1 MSPTEQKRPGPPPR
15 RTGQRHCMVVHAY
28 YPLGE
33 TRVQREA
40 EALLKRGYEVDV
52 ISLRKEGEAARATFK
67 ATRIYRVPVRRYRRG
82 GLVAQFLEYV
92 AFLLLAMVRVS
103 WRHLIRPYNTIQMHS
118 PPDFLVFAAW
128 LPKLMGARL
137 ILDLHDLM
145 PEFYMGRFGRGAG
158 SLPVRL
164 VRLQERVSGRFADH
178 VITVSHHWRQALI
191 DRGVPAD
198 KVSVVMNVAD
208 DAIFRRPD
216 ADAEPRAPL
225 RPAGQSF
232 NDPGRQGGLRL
243 IYHGIVVERYGLDL
257 ALRAMARLRS
267 EAPDLHLT
275 ILGRGD
281 YMENLQQLAQELH
294 LDGQVEFHD
303 TLRPAE
309 ELPAIILQADAG
321 IVPYRDDPFTDGLLP
336 TKLME
341 YAALGL
347 PSIAA
352 RTTAIA
358 RYFEGTMAELFTP
371 GSVEDLTRV
380 LKEIY
385 DDRGRLAA
393 LAERAESFNRNYNW
407 TKIGAE
413 YVALVER
420 LGSGET
426 SPRTASSAGAEEGS
440 A

>member
-1 MSPTEQKRPGPPPR
+1 MNNNANTSGRKRPGAAK
-15 RTGQRHCMVVHAY
+15 RHCMIVHAY

-33 TRVQREA
+33 TRVQRQA
-40 EALLKRGYEVDV
+40 EALLKRGYQVDV
-52 ISLRKEGEAARATFK
+52 ISLRKEGEAARETFK
-67 ATRIYRVPVRRYRRG
+67 GTRIYRLPVRRYRRG
-82 GLVAQFLEYV
+82 GLAAQFLEYV
-92 AFLLLAMVRVS
+92 AFLFMAMVTVS
-103 WRHLIRPYNTIQMHS
+103 WRHLITPYATVQLHS
-118 PPDFLVFAAW
+118 PPDFLVFAGW
-128 LPKLMGARL
+128 LPRLLGARL

-164 VRLQERVSGRFADH
+164 VRLQERLSTRFADH
-178 VITVSHHWRQALI
+178 VITVSHHWRQNLI
-191 DRGVPAD
+191 ERGVPGE

-208 DAIFRRPD
+208 DAIFVRPD
-216 ADAEPRAPL
+216 GEG
-225 RPAGQSF
+225 PALNGAGSTNGSGQRS
-232 NDPGRQGGLRL
+232 GLRL
-243 IYHGIVVERYGLDL
+243 IYHGAVVERYGLDL
-257 ALRAMARLRS
+257 ALHAMACL
-267 EAPDLHLT
+267 EDQAPDIHLT

-281 YMENLQQLAQELH
+281 YMESLRHLARELKV
-294 LDGQVEFHD
+294 DGRVAFYYE
-303 TLRPAE
+303 LRPAE

-352 RTTAIA
+352 RTTAIE

-371 GSVEDLTRV
+371 NSVEDLASV
-380 LKEIY
+380 LKALY
-385 DDRGRLAA
+385 ADRGRLAA
-393 LAERAESFNRNYNW
+393 LARRADAFNRTYNW

-413 YVALVER
+413 YVDLVEHLGTGAAASR
-420 LGSGET
+420 L
-426 SPRTASSAGAEEGS
+426 PAPVDAEERS